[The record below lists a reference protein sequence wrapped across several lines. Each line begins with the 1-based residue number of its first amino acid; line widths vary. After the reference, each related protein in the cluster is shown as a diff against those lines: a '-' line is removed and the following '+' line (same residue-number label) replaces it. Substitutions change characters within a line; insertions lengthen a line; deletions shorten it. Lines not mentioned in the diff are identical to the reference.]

1 MINTENREP
10 VPDHWCS
17 SPSGPEAVLQRFN
30 RRTIALLEE
39 DLCMQIQRLVICQGV
54 NIKYHN

>member
-17 SPSGPEAVLQRFN
+17 STSGPEAIPRDSIEETTAQLK
-30 RRTIALLEE
+30 E
-39 DLCMQIQRLVICQGV
+39 DLCMQIQGLVICQVV
-54 NIKYHN
+54 NIKYP